1 MAGCIGTANVDVSH
15 QAHTKE
21 QAMPKAILLSI
32 VTAMLLSGCATTGG
46 RMATSEQRAACVEME
61 KNMGLGS
68 PHDHGEMKGRGL
80 NSMNLSHDRC
90 MQILK
95 QPG

>member
-1 MAGCIGTANVDVSH
+1 
-15 QAHTKE
+15 
-21 QAMPKAILLSI
+21 MPKAISLSI
-32 VTAMLLSGCATTGG
+32 LTAMLVAGCATTGD

-61 KNMGLGS
+61 KGMGVGTTQ
-68 PHDHGEMKGRGL
+68 DHGEMKGMGR

>member
-1 MAGCIGTANVDVSH
+1 
-15 QAHTKE
+15 
-21 QAMPKAILLSI
+21 MPKAIPLSMMTAILL
-32 VTAMLLSGCATTGG
+32 AGCATTGD
-46 RMATSEQRAACVEME
+46 RMATSEERAACMDME
-61 KNMGLGS
+61 KDMGLGT
-68 PHDHGEMKGRGL
+68 PHDHGEMKGMGR

>member
-1 MAGCIGTANVDVSH
+1 
-15 QAHTKE
+15 
-21 QAMPKAILLSI
+21 
-32 VTAMLLSGCATTGG
+32 
-46 RMATSEQRAACVEME
+46 MATSEQRAACVEME

>member
-1 MAGCIGTANVDVSH
+1 MVGYIGTANVDVSH

-21 QAMPKAILLSI
+21 QAMPKAIPLSI
-32 VTAMLLSGCATTGG
+32 MTAIVLAGCATTG

-61 KNMGLGS
+61 KDMGLAS
-68 PHDHGEMKGRGL
+68 LHDHGSIKGMGG
-80 NSMNLSHDRC
+80 NSMNLSHARC

>member
-1 MAGCIGTANVDVSH
+1 
-15 QAHTKE
+15 
-21 QAMPKAILLSI
+21 MPRMTSIWILP
-32 VTAMLLSGCATTGG
+32 AMLLAGCATTGD
-46 RMATSEQRAACVEME
+46 RTATSAERSACEKME

-90 MQILK
+90 VKILA
-95 QPG
+95 QPN